1 MAIDEQSIPNI
12 SNMSQLRI
20 HCKSFGSKGNGEQ
33 ETHGT
38 EKSSSLL

>member
-12 SNMSQLRI
+12 SNMSQLCVL
-20 HCKSFGSKGNGEQ
+20 CKIFGSKGNGEQ